1 MARAFDWQSKGRGF
15 DSHLLHQYLKEFTE
29 KTIFVKMNG
38 VLIYFYLLAIIIS
51 LIVGFVLLVN
61 KKRKLLASIILVFSL
76 SLIAALIID
85 MIIF

>member
-1 MARAFDWQSKGRGF
+1 M
-15 DSHLLHQYLKEFTE
+15 QYLFGLTLSEMG
-29 KTIFVKMNG
+29 ISP
-38 VLIYFYLLAIIIS
+38 LLLAIIIS